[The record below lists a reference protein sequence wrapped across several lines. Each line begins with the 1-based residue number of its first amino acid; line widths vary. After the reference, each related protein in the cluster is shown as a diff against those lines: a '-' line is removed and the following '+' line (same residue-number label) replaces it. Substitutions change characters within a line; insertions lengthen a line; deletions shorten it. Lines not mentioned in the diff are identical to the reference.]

1 MIIYEATINK
11 FINDCSNPNVI
22 ASMVANN
29 LLLKAGKECEPNM
42 IESFKNSLPY
52 MAKILKSE
60 LFDKELNVAI
70 EYRLSTSSRA
80 DFVIYGKDEY
90 DHANLVVVELK
101 QWGTVRSSE
110 CPEHVFT
117 NGGDG
122 LKDYWHPS
130 YQAFNYIHLL
140 WLFNEYV
147 RDNKINLNS
156 CSVLH
161 NMDNAYSFII
171 NDEKIF
177 PLIKESPAYLKDDAD
192 KLRAFIHRHVRKPCK
207 ELLYY
212 IDNGRISPA
221 PELATMLAN
230 SLKGNPFFSYDV
242 NQADAV
248 AMIVARTKEALD
260 SGKRATIIIKGG
272 PGTGKS
278 VVAIN
283 AMGQIVNTTK
293 KRTNKHNNAVYIST
307 NAAPRNYYSSILK
320 GGDISKGDVIN
331 FFKTPLVF
339 IGAPDGEY
347 DCALLDEAHRIY
359 KYKFNRFRPMKAG
372 TDMLEEIIRASKVN
386 VFFVDEDQAVTDL
399 DYATIDKIRNYAKK
413 YNSPVYEGK
422 ELTLSSQFRCAGGSK
437 YIDWVRGFLGY
448 SGQLPF
454 KAKFKDYKVK
464 VFDSPQKM
472 REEITKLND
481 KYGSCRILAGYTH
494 EWVSLRAYRRN
505 GGIFCNTPYDFEYS
519 DGFKMRWN
527 KGMGMVDMSY
537 SYLDDIE
544 SINEIG
550 CIHTAQGLDLQ
561 YAGVIIGKDLTYENG
576 QITFHKKSN
585 VDRDSAKICEVDDAK
600 AEKLI
605 RNTYNVL
612 LTRGM
617 RGTFIY
623 CEDKALNDYLKSLLK
638 NND

>member
-1 MIIYEATINK
+1 MIIYEATINQ
-11 FINDCSNPNVI
+11 FIKDCSNPNVI
-22 ASMVANN
+22 ANLVADN
-29 LLLKAGKECEPNM
+29 LLKKAGKEAEPSLVM
-42 IESFKNSLPY
+42 SFKHSLPY
-52 MAKILKSE
+52 MAEILQSE
-60 LFDKELNVAI
+60 LFNKELNVAI

-80 DFVIYGKDEY
+80 DFVIYGKDEF
-90 DHANLVVVELK
+90 DHNNVVVVELK
-101 QWGTVRSSE
+101 QWSTVHSSNS
-110 CPEHVFT
+110 PEHVFT
-117 NGGDG
+117 NGGEG

-147 RDNKINLNS
+147 RDNKINLNA
-156 CSVLH
+156 CSFMH
-161 NMDNAYSFII
+161 YMDNAYSFILK
-171 NDEKIF
+171 DEIAF
-177 PLIKESPAYLKDDAD
+177 PLVKKAPAYLKDDAD

-212 IDNGRISPA
+212 IDNGKISPA
-221 PELATMLAN
+221 PELAHMLAD

-248 AMIVARTKEALD
+248 AMIVSKTKEALET
-260 SGKRATIIIKGG
+260 GKRATIIVRGG

-283 AMGQIVNTTK
+283 AMGQIVNSTK

-307 NAAPRNYYSSILK
+307 NAAPRNYYQSVLK
-320 GGDISKGDVIN
+320 GNNEEIKDVGN
-331 FFKTPLVF
+331 FFRTPLVF

-359 KYKFNRFRPMKAG
+359 KYKFNRFKPMKAG

-386 VFFVDEDQAVTDL
+386 VFFVDEDQAVTSL
-399 DYATIDKIRNYAKK
+399 DYATIDKIKEYAKK
-413 YNSPVYEGK
+413 YNSPVFEGK
-422 ELTLSSQFRCAGGSK
+422 DLTLSSQFRCIGGAK
-437 YIDWVRGFLGY
+437 YIDWIRGILGY
-448 SGQLPF
+448 DGQQPF
-454 KAKFKDYKVK
+454 KTKFKDYRVEI
-464 VFDSPQKM
+464 VDSPQKM
-472 REEITKLND
+472 REEITKLNN
-481 KYGSCRILAGYTH
+481 KFGACRILAGYTH
-494 EWVSLRAYRRN
+494 DWKSLRAYRQN
-505 GGIFCNTPYDFEYS
+505 GHNFYKTPYDFEYP

-527 KGMGMVDMSY
+527 KGMGMVDLSY

-561 YAGVIIGKDLTYENG
+561 YAGVIIGKDITYENG
-576 QITFHKKSN
+576 KIIFHKENN
-585 VDRDSAKICEVDDAK
+585 VDNDSAKISEQDDMK
-600 AEKLI
+600 AAKLI

-623 CEDKALNDYLKSLLK
+623 CEDKALNEYFKSLLGE
-638 NND
+638 